1 MGTNEQATN
10 TLTFQDYV
18 DLSLMV
24 IYTKAGIEA
33 AHTNFS
39 SSDGFKQQRIE
50 ELNKLLIKLYMLRD
64 SVKGAAK

>member
-1 MGTNEQATN
+1 
-10 TLTFQDYV
+10 
-18 DLSLMV
+18 MV

-50 ELNKLLIKLYMLRD
+50 ELNKLLIKLYMLRE
-64 SVKGAAK
+64 SVKGTAK